1 VLHRFIVS
9 LKDTG
14 LEMNDKLPNL
24 IWIDLEMTGLDPLN
38 DQIIE
43 IATLVTDSQLNVLAE
58 GPNLAIHQSDDIL
71 SKMDEWNTKQHTQSG
86 LTERV
91 KQSTITLAQAEIQ
104 TLTFLAEYVTARA
117 SPMCGNTVCQDRR
130 FLHRLMPQLE
140 AYFHYRHLDVSTV
153 KELAKLWAPTV
164 FKGLHKESKHL
175 ALDDIKESIMELR
188 YYRDHFFKL
197 EEKGSQG

>member
-1 VLHRFIVS
+1 
-9 LKDTG
+9 
-14 LEMNDKLPNL
+14 MNDKLPNL

-43 IATLVTDSQLNVLAE
+43 IATLVTDSQLNILAE

-86 LTERV
+86 LTVRV
-91 KQSTITLAQAEIQ
+91 KQSTITLAQAEAQ
-104 TLTFLAEYVTARA
+104 TLAFLAEYVAPRA

-130 FLHRLMPQLE
+130 FLNRLMPQLE

-153 KELAKLWAPTV
+153 KELAKMWAPTV
-164 FKGLHKESKHL
+164 FKGLNKESKHL
-175 ALDDIKESIMELR
+175 ALDDIKESILELR

-197 EEKGSQG
+197 EEKGSQP